1 MSLREE
7 FVRLATRSGANRR
20 ELCRRFGEAG
30 VAGLVDRSRRPKR
43 SPRRTSPELEAAGRR
58 GAASRY
64 RPSERPDPE
73 RLPAVEYPAGDHVR
87 KLQDRGWVEL
97 RGRRL
102 HVPRGLRGPSV
113 ALRPLDEDGRWA
125 IYFTTERVGTVDL
138 RVSS

>member
-20 ELCRRFGEAG
+20 ELCRRLGIG
-30 VAGLVDRSRRPKR
+30 PDTGYRL
-43 SPRRTSPELEAAGRR
+43 LERL
-58 GAASRY
+58 
-64 RPSERPDPE
+64 DPE

-87 KLQDRGWVEL
+87 KVQDRGPLEC

-102 HVPRGLRGPSV
+102 HGPRGLRGPSV

-125 IYFTTERVGTVDL
+125 IYFTTERIGAVDL